1 MFVLTTILITVAI
14 LSLLIQGLRY
24 AGLASAVVLVYLFP
38 LYTGFLMLIA
48 LGLFQFFRVK

>member
-38 LYTGFLMLIA
+38 LYTGFLMLVA

>member
-1 MFVLTTILITVAI
+1 MFVLSTILITVAI

-24 AGLASAVVLVYLFP
+24 AGVACALVLVYLFP
-38 LYTGFLMLIA
+38 LDASFLMLVG